1 MSQVREGKEMKG
13 RGLELAPTSEP
24 QEGKNVDLLDTG
36 LCHTG
41 HSPRPPGQGLES
53 LSWPVRLGRVG
64 FILGL
69 KAPIPQEIQFRPRAG
84 M

>member
-1 MSQVREGKEMKG
+1 MSQVREGKEMRG

-41 HSPRPPGQGLES
+41 HSPRPPGRGLES
-53 LSWPVRLGRVG
+53 LS
-64 FILGL
+64 
-69 KAPIPQEIQFRPRAG
+69 
-84 M
+84 

>member
-1 MSQVREGKEMKG
+1 MRG
-13 RGLELAPTSEP
+13 RGLGLAPASEP
-24 QEGKNVDLLDTG
+24 QEGEKVDLLDTG
-36 LCHTG
+36 LYHTA
-41 HSPRPPGQGLES
+41 HSPRVPGRGLES

-64 FILGL
+64 FILEL